1 MCENKSLIII
11 ILQVDEQVV
20 DNAYFALI
28 EAVCIAWFTLEYFLR
43 LAGRS
48 LGEYTP
54 LDIIETVCVI
64 SSKFAILVTCE

>member
-1 MCENKSLIII
+1 MCVNKSLIII

-43 LAGRS
+43 LAGRRVHT
-48 LGEYTP
+48 LRYYRNC
-54 LDIIETVCVI
+54 LRNF
-64 SSKFAILVTCE
+64 K

>member
-1 MCENKSLIII
+1 MCVNKSLIII

-48 LGEYTP
+48 PRRVHTLRYYRNC
-54 LDIIETVCVI
+54 LRNF
-64 SSKFAILVTCE
+64 K

>member
-1 MCENKSLIII
+1 MEEDILKYSPTVMFRGTPCIL

-54 LDIIETVCVI
+54 
-64 SSKFAILVTCE
+64 